1 MEGERDTSVQIIRT
15 CLRHPLTL
23 KVLLVKILCQFLERT
38 FFCNFKT
45 TTLTLELVKKKI
57 SKHSGLWHVNI
68 NNKAILKK
76 VMNSLCYQ
84 QKLQAKRKLQA
95 LTPVDNSELVATVTA
110 SLEQG
115 TRVKAVVVQLT
126 ADQTL
131 KATGSFPVLIK
142 KCI

>member
-1 MEGERDTSVQIIRT
+1 MKG
-15 CLRHPLTL
+15 
-23 KVLLVKILCQFLERT
+23 
-38 FFCNFKT
+38 FFF
-45 TTLTLELVKKKI
+45 
-57 SKHSGLWHVNI
+57 
-68 NNKAILKK
+68 AILKQLPSHIRTSKKQNIKTQWSLACERQQQSHFEEGYEQPLLSAK
-76 VMNSLCYQ
+76 VAGT
-84 QKLQAKRKLQA
+84 KEAAA

>member
-1 MEGERDTSVQIIRT
+1 MQIIRT

-23 KVLLVKILCQFLERT
+23 KVLLVKILCQFLERI
-38 FFCNFKT
+38 FF
-45 TTLTLELVKKKI
+45 
-57 SKHSGLWHVNI
+57 
-68 NNKAILKK
+68 AILKQLPSHIRTSKKENIKTQWSLACERQQQSHFEEGYEQPLLSAK
-76 VMNSLCYQ
+76 VAG
-84 QKLQAKRKLQA
+84 KKEAAA
-95 LTPVDNSELVATVTA
+95 LIPVDNSELVATVTA